1 MQTDLIAGFKQPVQ
15 DAQNVFRT
23 TLQALSEPGLWQE
36 LALQDALDGLNPA
49 TWSILQALLDGDTC
63 LYIAPEL
70 KTEKMLQNVLFHCA
84 CRVVDDAAE
93 ADFLVV
99 NVADA
104 QKMDW
109 RQFKRGSER
118 SPEQSATMLVQLD
131 ENEPVMQTVW
141 QGPGILNQRLIH
153 LPIDKAF
160 YLQRAS
166 ALSFPLGVDVVFT
179 QNNSLL
185 GLPRTT
191 QVQFEGVATC
201 M

>member
-15 DAQNVFRT
+15 DAQNVFRA
-23 TLQALSEPGLWQE
+23 TLQALSEPGLWQQ
-36 LALQDALDGLNPA
+36 LALQDALDGLNVA
-49 TWSILQALLDGDTC
+49 TWSVLQAVLDGEMR

-70 KTEKMLQNVLFHCA
+70 KTEKILQNVLFHCG
-84 CRVVDDAAE
+84 CRVVDDASE

-99 NVADA
+99 DVTYA
-104 QKMDW
+104 QNMDW
-109 RQFKRGSER
+109 RQLKRGSER

-131 ENEPVMQTVW
+131 DNDQEMPTLW
-141 QGPGILNQRLIH
+141 QGPGILNQRLVS

-160 YLQRAS
+160 CLQRAS

-185 GLPRTT
+185 GLPRIT